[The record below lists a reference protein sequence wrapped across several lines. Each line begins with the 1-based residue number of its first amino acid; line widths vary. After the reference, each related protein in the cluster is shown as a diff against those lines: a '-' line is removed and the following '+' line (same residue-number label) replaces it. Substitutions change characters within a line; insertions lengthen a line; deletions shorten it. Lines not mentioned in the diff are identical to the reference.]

1 MKAFRQTIQEVS
13 ANDKLDRLGHN
24 KPLSRSRLKQLAL
37 DFSAFEDVDLDQWQG
52 YPPPRN
58 SSQVTKNEIHNL
70 ISLGQNRDQWEK
82 DIIMH
87 DKKIMEAFKEYIDEH
102 ELEVD
107 LDRIRK
113 IKNQAHPI
121 LLSLKRYYNRPRPQV
136 LAKKLGLDL
145 TFFPLKTAETPSYP
159 SGHATL
165 GRLVA
170 KLVADEVPFEHRRN
184 ILTVG
189 ERIGKSRQI
198 AGAHYQSDT
207 EFGHR
212 LGDELYRLASTRQ
225 EPDLKLEVLSVAT
238 SDTLNEL
245 EVANKAALAKYIGDL
260 KTGKMRASTVVKYTD
275 SGDTSTVGKEM
286 PDAATD
292 DDDEKDKSKKEK
304 PKHSLKTD
312 KERDKKLSEVADL
325 FIAPDTE
332 KAAGSGR
339 FSMSQ
344 KDVTDY
350 KDYLKQSPEE
360 RQTKLDD
367 ITNKQREK
375 VGEIIPLD
383 IENIKNDLKNK
394 LGPKKFNALKASIK
408 KKGDPPGEY
417 SKGDRGKERLDAV
430 IKHYLETGGVSPITG
445 EVVPFHDSQ
454 LDHITSLDNGGKDGP
469 ENWMWMESRMN
480 QFKGSLTD
488 PEVESKLIERGLMTA
503 NELDK
508 ETKEQELKNWKDESV
523 VAYWETKF
531 ESGNSSNI
539 SHEKL
544 DNMTADQLKNFVKG
558 WNNHVGENDPRF
570 VARYGSRKVKVSG
583 SKKPLEISRGGDV
596 KPDKNNPE
604 SWGVQ
609 KDKDGNLTKPEF
621 KNNEDGYEKALARF
635 DKSRK
640 SGGKKITKEEV
651 LENIKHHLSSDNTP
665 FGYPIPDASDEKEID
680 KAFIAIQE
688 EKTVRKKEIS
698 RLNNIIKKNP
708 KASSNIKKQISKI
721 LKTEP
726 DPQKRTEL
734 SIQLWKDFE
743 KKFTNRE
750 ERMSFKQWIS

>member
-1 MKAFRQTIQEVS
+1 MKTFRQTIQEIS
-13 ANDKLDRLGHN
+13 ANDKLDKLGH
-24 KPLSRSRLKQLAL
+24 KPLSVSHLKQLATEYPT
-37 DFSAFEDVDLDQWQG
+37 FEDIDLDQWQG
-52 YPPPRN
+52 SPPPSN

-70 ISLGQNRDQWEK
+70 ISLGQNHDQWER
-82 DIIMH
+82 DMVMH
-87 DKKIMEAFKEYIDEH
+87 DKTIMQAFREYLDEH
-102 ELEVD
+102 GLEVD
-107 LDRIRK
+107 LARIKK
-113 IKNQAHPI
+113 IKNESYPI

-136 LAKKLGLDL
+136 LAKKIGLDL
-145 TFFPLKTAETPSYP
+145 SFFSLKTAETPSYP
-159 SGHATL
+159 SGHATQ

-170 KLVADEVPFEHRRN
+170 KLIADEVPLEHRRN
-184 ILTVG
+184 ILDIG
-189 ERIGKSRQI
+189 ERVGYSRQI
-198 AGAHYQSDT
+198 AGAHYASDT

-225 EPDLKLEVLSVAT
+225 EPDLKLEDVLS
-238 SDTLNEL
+238 EL

-260 KTGKMRASTVVKYTD
+260 KTGKMRASTTVKYTD
-275 SGDTSTVGKEM
+275 SGETSTVGKEM

-292 DDDEKDKSKKEK
+292 DDDEKDKKEPESKS
-304 PKHSLKTD
+304 KHSLKTD
-312 KERDKKLSEVADL
+312 KERNKKLSEVADL

-332 KAAGSGR
+332 KAKGSGR
-339 FSMSQ
+339 FTMSK

-350 KDYLKQSPEE
+350 KDYLKLTPEK
-360 RQTKLDD
+360 RQVKLDK
-367 ITNKQREK
+367 IKNKQREK
-375 VGEIIPLD
+375 IGEVTTED
-383 IENIKNDLKNK
+383 IGNTKKDLRDK
-394 LGPKKFNALKASIK
+394 LGTKKYNALVASIK

-488 PEVESKLIERGLMTA
+488 PEVEGKLIERGLMTV

-508 ETKEQELKNWKDESV
+508 ETKEDELKNWKDASV
-523 VAYWETKF
+523 IAYWETKF
-531 ESGNSSNI
+531 ESGNPSNL

-558 WNNHVGENDPRF
+558 WNNHVGEDDPRF

-583 SKKPLEISRGGDV
+583 SEKPLEISRGGDV

-621 KNNEDGYEKALARF
+621 KKNKDGYEKALARF

-651 LENIKHHLSSDNTP
+651 LENIKHHLSSDKTP
-665 FGYPIPDASDEKEID
+665 FGHPIPDASDEKEID
-680 KAFIAIQE
+680 EAFEAIQK
-688 EKTVRKKEIS
+688 EKVVRKNEIS
-698 RLNNIIKKNP
+698 RLNDIIKKNP
-708 KASSNIKKQISKI
+708 KASSNIKKEISKI

-726 DPQKRTEL
+726 DPQKRTDL
-734 SIQLWKDFE
+734 AIQLWKDFE

-750 ERMSFKQWIS
+750 ERMSFKQWNS